1 MVFPMKRFLPIL
13 MLLVCLGAFAAEGQ
27 KSALKQ
33 DRKEAEKD
41 FKQAMEARKDG
52 KLHDALMAASQA
64 SLLDPENR
72 EYAFTREVLKQ
83 QMVHSYVESANQFV
97 QAGNNPAAADA
108 LRNALAIDPNDAYL
122 QQRLRDVSP
131 AENPIK
137 QHTLELLASVE
148 PLDLKPL
155 PGKKNLHLQGDTRAI
170 YQEIGKAFG
179 VSMEFDQNLN
189 SRSTSFDLSNV
200 DFYTA
205 TEIAGKMLK
214 TFWSPVSANEAIVA
228 NDSQENRRQ
237 YERMELRTFYIS
249 NVVAQTDLNDVVN
262 VLRNIFDMRFVSLQM
277 NRNTITIRAPREQ
290 AEAAASM
297 LENLMDA
304 KPEILLDLQEIEFDS
319 DKALQYGLNLPTDFT
334 IFNVPSEI
342 RRVLGA
348 DAQPVIDQLNQTG
361 TIDPTKINPADLSNL
376 QSSPLIQPFIFF
388 GKGLGLTGI
397 TVSPVNGK
405 LAESKSYTANLEHLT
420 LRATDGEAAL
430 FRVGT
435 KFPVANSFFSTVGF
449 SNRGQALIG
458 NIPQFTYVDLGLSL
472 KTTPHYLSGGLIR
485 LELELEIAGLG
496 ATTLNGIPDITTRS
510 FKGDI
515 TVRDG
520 EQSVVAGVIS
530 DQEQRATT
538 GNPGLGQLPGLSA
551 ALSSHTNDRP
561 HQEVLIVVT
570 PHVVR
575 KPFRNQGSSVVWN
588 LSK

>member
-1 MVFPMKRFLPIL
+1 MVFPMKRFLPVL
-13 MLLVCLGAFAAEGQ
+13 MLFVCLGAFAAEGQ
-27 KSALKQ
+27 KSAVKQ
-33 DRKEAEKD
+33 DRKEAEKE
-41 FKQAMEARKDG
+41 FKQALEARKDG
-52 KLHDALMAASQA
+52 KLQDALMAASQA

-83 QMVHSYVESANQFV
+83 QMVHSYVESANQLA
-97 QAGNNPAAADA
+97 QSGNKPAAAEA
-108 LRNALAIDPNDAYL
+108 LQNALAINPDDAYL

-131 AENPIK
+131 PENPTK
-137 QHTLELLASVE
+137 QHVMDLLASVE
-148 PLDLKPL
+148 PVDLKPL
-155 PGKKNLHLQGDTRAI
+155 PGKKNLHLQGDARLI

-179 VSMEFDQNLN
+179 VSMEFDQNLH
-189 SRSTSFDLSNV
+189 SRGTSFDLDNV

-214 TFWSPVSANEAIVA
+214 TFWAPVSANQAIVA
-228 NDSQENRRQ
+228 NDTQENRRQ

-249 NVVAQTDLNDVVN
+249 NVTAQTDLNDIVN
-262 VLRNIFDMRFVSLQM
+262 VLRNIFDMRFVNLQT
-277 NRNTITIRAPREQ
+277 NRNMITIRAPREQ
-290 AEAAASM
+290 AEAAASL
-297 LENLMDA
+297 LENLMEA

-348 DAQPVIDQLNQTG
+348 DAQPIIDQLNQTG
-361 TIDPTKINPADLSNL
+361 TIDPSKINPADLSNL

-397 TVSPVNGK
+397 TVSPVSGK
-405 LAESKSYTANLEHLT
+405 LSESKSYTASLEHAT
-420 LRATDGEAAL
+420 LRAIDGEAAL

-435 KFPVANSFFSTVGF
+435 KFPVANSFFSTVGV
-449 SNRGQALIG
+449 SNQGQALIG
-458 NIPQFTYVDLGLSL
+458 NVPQFTYVDLGLSL

-485 LELELEIAGLG
+485 LEFELEIAGLG

-520 EQSVVAGVIS
+520 EQSVVAGVIT

-538 GNPGLGQLPGLSA
+538 GYPGLGQVPGVSA
-551 ALSSHTNDRP
+551 VLNSNTKDRP

-575 KPFRNQGSSVVWN
+575 KPFRDQGSSVVWN

>member
-13 MLLVCLGAFAAEGQ
+13 MLLVCLGAFAADGQ
-27 KSALKQ
+27 KSAVKQ

-52 KLHDALMAASQA
+52 KLQDALMAASQA

-131 AENPIK
+131 AENPTK
-137 QHTLELLASVE
+137 QHALELLASVE

-262 VLRNIFDMRFVSLQM
+262 VLRNIFDMRFVSLQT

-290 AEAAASM
+290 AEAAASL

-397 TVSPVNGK
+397 TVSPVKGK

-435 KFPVANSFFSTVGF
+435 KFPVANSFFSTIGF